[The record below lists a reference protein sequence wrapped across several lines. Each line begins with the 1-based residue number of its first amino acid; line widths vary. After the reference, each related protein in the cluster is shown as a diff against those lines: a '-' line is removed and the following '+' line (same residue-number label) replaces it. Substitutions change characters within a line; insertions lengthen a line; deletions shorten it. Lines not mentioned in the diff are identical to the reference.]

1 MMRLQDKYDVQPSI
15 VNELAF
21 AALNI
26 VHKQDDVAKQST
38 VNGLSSVESYVIIS
52 AP

>member
-1 MMRLQDKYDVQPSI
+1 MRLQDKYDVQPLI

-26 VHKQDDVAKQST
+26 VHTQDDLAEQST
-38 VNGLSSVESYVIIS
+38 VNGLSTVESYEIIS